1 MEKFLFGGNERIF
14 SDFSQTSCE
23 KDSRRCI
30 DRRELKT
37 ISCRK
42 RRTMGSRMVGKE
54 FFEAVFELVGTDY
67 ISLSFLLL
75 SDGLAGHLPPSMTFG
90 AVNCMGYPDGK

>member
-1 MEKFLFGGNERIF
+1 MA
-14 SDFSQTSCE
+14 
-23 KDSRRCI
+23 
-30 DRRELKT
+30 
-37 ISCRK
+37 
-42 RRTMGSRMVGKE
+42 GKE
-54 FFEAVFELVGTDY
+54 FFEAVSELVGTDY